1 MKLPEWYKVK
11 GYYHLTAPLPFK
23 IKKARGIIQRV
34 TNEKYVS
41 QYAFFPLLHINI
53 VERKY
58 KKIPTSEDDMGHP
71 ISKKKNRAHVHLG
84 KNGKWEKTAK
94 VRPLHYANHTDALI
108 FSYYAFQLQQS
119 YELVLKQNSDLNDAV
134 TAYRKVPV
142 EATVGIGEKIKHKGS
157 VHFAK
162 DVFQEIS
169 TRVEQ
174 NGDVIVLA
182 FDIKSFFSTLCH
194 EHLQSEWKELLRV
207 NQLPKDHFNV
217 FKAATQFSFIYRD
230 DLRRKKKKFGRRS
243 AFDERKL
250 AKIRNKNGFKAYF
263 DSAKDFREAVRN
275 GDLHVF
281 KNQFR
286 DKSSNKMIG
295 IPQGLPISA
304 TLANLYLL
312 KFDQS
317 VVKKLVKESG
327 CFYRRYSDDII
338 LLCQKHQIEWVTKF
352 IEDEMKKYKVQIST
366 EKTETF
372 LFAKNTTSIESFK
385 WENNEWK
392 KGLPL
397 TYLGF
402 EFYGDKILIKSTN
415 LSKFYRRMIYS
426 VKSKCRRAKKIA
438 ERDGT
443 EPALFINQLTRIYR
457 NINLDKAALPRK
469 KISFHRIETG
479 EYRLKSKTVNAYLKG
494 NYFSYVRRSAEI
506 MNEPRILNQI
516 KKEKSIFNKAIQ
528 KHLTP

>member
-1 MKLPEWYKVK
+1 MQLPEWYKIK
-11 GYYHLTAPLPFK
+11 GYYHLTAPLPPNGQ
-23 IKKARGIIQRV
+23 KAAGLVRRV
-34 TNEKYVS
+34 INTDFVGK
-41 QYAFFPLLHINI
+41 YAFFPLLHVNI
-53 VERKY
+53 IERKF
-58 KKIPTSEDDMGHP
+58 KKISVSEDNVGQATF
-71 ISKKKNRAHVHLG
+71 KRKNRAHVHLG

-119 YELVLKQNSDLNDAV
+119 YELLLKQNSDLNDAV

-142 EATVGIGEKIKHKGS
+142 EATVGTGEKLKHKGS

-174 NGDVIVLA
+174 NGDVIALA

-194 EHLQSEWKELLRV
+194 EHLQSEWEELLQV

-230 DLRRKKKKFGRRS
+230 DLRRKKKKSGRRS
-243 AFDERKL
+243 GFDERKL

-263 DSAKDFREAVRN
+263 DSPTEFREAVQN
-275 GDLHVF
+275 GDIHVF

-286 DKSSNKMIG
+286 DKSTKKMIG

-304 TLANLYLL
+304 ILANLYLL
-312 KFDQS
+312 KFDEC
-317 VVKKLVKESG
+317 VVEQLVKQLG

-338 LLCQKHQIEWVTKF
+338 VLCQKQHIKWVTHF

-372 LFAKNTTSIESFK
+372 LFAKNTAVIESFK
-385 WENNEWK
+385 WVNNEWK

-402 EFYGDKILIKSTN
+402 EFYGNKILIKSTN

-426 VKSKCRRAKKIA
+426 IKSKCRRAKKIA
-438 ERDGT
+438 ECEGT
-443 EPALFINQLTRIYR
+443 EPILFTNQLTRIYR
-457 NINLDKAALPRK
+457 NINLDKSALPRK
-469 KISFHRIETG
+469 KIRFRLIETG
-479 EYRLKSKTVNAYLKG
+479 EYRIESKTINTYLKG
-494 NYFSYVRRSAEI
+494 NYFSYVRRAAEI

-516 KKEKSIFNKAIQ
+516 KKEKSIFNKALQ